1 MTRRM
6 RTVASF
12 MLMVEVSGYR
22 EEEARV
28 ERKMGSGSCVDV
40 MSINVGPREYR
51 RCGGTTDVGRKSR

>member
-1 MTRRM
+1 MWAEAEATKVTRRM

-28 ERKMGSGSCVDV
+28 GWLRGRWV
-40 MSINVGPREYR
+40 VGL
-51 RCGGTTDVGRKSR
+51 VWM